1 MTILTPRTDTRRT
14 WIGILL
20 FLPLAALI
28 LGTLACLPMPVGDPE
43 KAALDKDLI
52 GAWEPAKEEAST
64 TTALVL
70 IRALDAHTYYVQYL
84 VRDEKKD
91 ADGVKEELTHLNYR
105 GWLATLG
112 GETFICLE
120 ALDNTDYLPGADPD
134 QRDSK
139 PYYWVAQIKKEKD
152 KITTRAINAD
162 SAFLKDIK
170 TQAELEAAIAKNI
183 KSDDLYDKTQTFRK
197 LGKED
202 LESIAAWRKK
212 FHLGL
217 GGK

>member
-1 MTILTPRTDTRRT
+1 MTSPNPRTQVRRT

-20 FLPLAALI
+20 FLPLAVLI

-43 KAALDKDLI
+43 KAIVDKDLI
-52 GAWEPAKEEAST
+52 GAWEPAKEEGNTS
-64 TTALVL
+64 TALVL
-70 IRALDAHTYYVQYL
+70 IRALDAHTYYVQYM
-84 VRDEKKD
+84 VRDEKKEGD
-91 ADGVKEELTHLNYR
+91 VVKEELTLLNYR

-120 ALDNTDYLPGADPD
+120 ALDNSDYLFHDAAEKGAD
-134 QRDSK
+134 K
-139 PYYWVAQIKKEKD
+139 PYFWVAQIKKEKD
-152 KITTRAINAD
+152 KITTRAINSD
-162 SAFLKDIK
+162 SAFVKDLK
-170 TQAELEAAIAKNI
+170 TRAELEVAIEKNI
-183 KSDDLYDKTQTFRK
+183 KSDDLYDKLQTYRR

-217 GGK
+217 GK